1 MIFRSLKSVF
11 IVRLASRAGRSNG
24 IACSVGYP
32 SGQDR
37 LVFPVGD
44 CPLRSRELKN
54 LPVTAFPN
62 S

>member
-1 MIFRSLKSVF
+1 MISV
-11 IVRLASRAGRSNG
+11 RSNQFLSFG
-24 IACSVGYP
+24 WLLERADQMESRVLIGYP

-37 LVFPVGD
+37 LIFPVGD